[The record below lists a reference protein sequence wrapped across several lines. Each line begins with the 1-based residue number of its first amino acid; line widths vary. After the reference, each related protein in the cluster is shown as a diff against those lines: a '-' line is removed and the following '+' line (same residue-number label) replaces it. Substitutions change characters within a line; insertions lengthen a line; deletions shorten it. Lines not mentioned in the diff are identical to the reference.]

1 MKIPLPP
8 PSKAPAI
15 LIALALQA
23 SAIAPQA
30 QPNQRSAG
38 VTAET
43 RVNTWLKTQDPNK
56 DGRIAPDEATGLMKR
71 FFERNDANSDGFL
84 DKSELKALAGRLGRP
99 RSNQPKA
106 NRNSQAQGG
115 LSTEQMLKNAPKD
128 VVIEPDIAYRP
139 GDSKSWRLDLVRPRG
154 QGGPLR
160 PAIVFVHGGGWRN
173 GDKRAR
179 TFLEGAIR
187 YAQKGY
193 VCVTV
198 NYRLTGE
205 APFPAC
211 IEDVKC
217 AVRWLRAHA
226 EKYNLDPERM
236 GGYGNSAGAHLVAIL
251 GLVKP
256 DAGLEGDGPYQDQ
269 SSLLQAVC
277 ASATPTDFNLFPRPR
292 ATDPKFANDKYDGA
306 KLATLSSPLT
316 HVRKDAPPFLLIH
329 GTADRTVNVKHSD
342 TFAEALKKA
351 GATDLTYLRIEGEG
365 HGVFNLKAA
374 ETGPAMAAFFARTI
388 GAPK

>member
-226 EKYNLDPERM
+226 EKYNLDPERH
-236 GGYGNSAGAHLVAIL
+236 GRLRQFRRGAPRGDSRAGQTRRRTRRRRPLSGSVQ
-251 GLVKP
+251 P
-256 DAGLEGDGPYQDQ
+256 PAGRLRLRHADGFQSLPSSSRDRPEIRQRQIRRAQ
-269 SSLLQAVC
+269 SSRR
-277 ASATPTDFNLFPRPR
+277 SARP
-292 ATDPKFANDKYDGA
+292 
-306 KLATLSSPLT
+306 
-316 HVRKDAPPFLLIH
+316 
-329 GTADRTVNVKHSD
+329 
-342 TFAEALKKA
+342 
-351 GATDLTYLRIEGEG
+351 
-365 HGVFNLKAA
+365 
-374 ETGPAMAAFFARTI
+374 
-388 GAPK
+388 